1 LQPPLIESFFNR
13 VLFDLERWNI
23 LRFAFYLCCRT
34 KGALSL
40 LASQLWNSIQPASE
54 GKYLVEIRTFTRLLI
69 YPFKVSDLNQYIQE
83 NPGKLSRNLVLVG
96 SRNRAAIKKLV
107 KNSSLDE
114 LHLFH
119 IIFIEILRRNLLF
132 ISIFRRHGLRTFIAS
147 KLILRGM
154 LKSQSNNIQVST
166 LAYIKAL
173 SWIVMRNSIG
183 DFNKFVEKKHV
194 AVVGGAPS
202 EAIMGADID
211 SYDLVARLNID
222 KISND
227 LVPLLGS
234 RVDIVYFRGERSLYL
249 LEKFG
254 VKYFESL
261 DSKWIVFKLPIVM
274 SKVDY
279 MLKRLCLSAE
289 SAFPFGH
296 LNAVQSAALDLLACN
311 VREVMV
317 FNTDFNLSGGSMPG
331 YRPKSM
337 EAVDYQLIFGSHPP
351 HIQFL
356 VTKCLSNSGFLKGDS
371 TLQSLLELSYSQFVK
386 NFNARWGA

>member
-1 LQPPLIESFFNR
+1 M
-13 VLFDLERWNI
+13 
-23 LRFAFYLCCRT
+23 LRFIFYLCCRT

-40 LASQLWNSIQPASE
+40 LISRLWNSIQPASKK
-54 GKYLVEIRTFTRLLI
+54 KYLVEIRTFTRLLI
-69 YPFKVSDLNQYIQE
+69 YPFKVSDLDKYIQE
-83 NPGKLSRNLVLVG
+83 HPGRLSRNLVLVS
-96 SRNRAAIKKLV
+96 SRNREAVKKLV
-107 KNSSLDE
+107 KKSNLDE

-119 IIFIEILRRNLLF
+119 NYCNSVRHFKTSQIIFIEILRRNLLF
-132 ISIFRRHGLRTFIAS
+132 ISIFRRHGFRTFIAS

-154 LKSQSNNIQVST
+154 LKSQSRNNQIPT
-166 LAYIKAL
+166 LNYIKVL
-173 SWIVMRNSIG
+173 SWIVMRNSTR

-194 AVVGGAPS
+194 AIVGGAPS
-202 EAIMGADID
+202 EASMGADID

-222 KISND
+222 KISKD

-254 VKYFESL
+254 IKYFEQL
-261 DSKWIVFKLPIVM
+261 DAKWIVFKLPIFM
-274 SKVDY
+274 SKVNY
-279 MLKRLCLSAE
+279 MLKKLCLSAE

-296 LNAVQSAALDLLACN
+296 LNAVQSAALDLLASN

-317 FNTDFNLSGGSMPG
+317 FNTDFNLSGGSMKG

-356 VTKCLSNSGFLKGDS
+356 VTKCLSNSGFLKGDA
-371 TLQSLLELSYSQFVK
+371 TLENLLELSYSQFVK
-386 NFNARWGA
+386 NFNARWGV

>member
-1 LQPPLIESFFNR
+1 M
-13 VLFDLERWNI
+13 
-23 LRFAFYLCCRT
+23 LRFIFYLCCRT

-40 LASQLWNSIQPASE
+40 SVSKLWNLIQPVSKK
-54 GKYLVEIRTFTRLLI
+54 KYLIEIRTFTSLLI
-69 YPFKVSDLNQYIQE
+69 YPFKVTELERYIEE
-83 NPGKLSRNLVLVG
+83 NPGKLSSNLVLVSSQNYG
-96 SRNRAAIKKLV
+96 EVKKLL
-107 KNSSLDE
+107 KKSSLVE

-119 IIFIEILRRNLLF
+119 NYCNSLRYFKSSQIIFIEILRRNLFF
-132 ISIFRRHGLRTFIAS
+132 ISIFRRHGLRTLIAS

-154 LKSQSNNIQVST
+154 LKSKLSNIQIST
-166 LAYIKAL
+166 LTYIKTL
-173 SWIVMRNSIG
+173 SWIVMRNSIRN
-183 DFNKFVEKKHV
+183 FNKFVEKKHV

-202 EAIMGADID
+202 EARMGNDID
-211 SYDLVARLNID
+211 TYDLVVRLNTD

-227 LVPLLGS
+227 LVPLIGS
-234 RVDIVYFRGERSLYL
+234 RVDIVYFRGERCLYL

-254 VKYFESL
+254 VKYFERL
-261 DSKWIVFKLPIVM
+261 NPKWIVFKLPIAM

-279 MLKRLCLSAE
+279 MKKKLCIPVE
-289 SAFPFGH
+289 SAFRFGH

-311 VREVMV
+311 AQRVMV

-356 VTKCLSNSGFLKGDS
+356 VTKCLFNSGLLKGDA
-371 TLQSLLELSYSQFVK
+371 TLESLLQLSYAQFVK
-386 NFNARWGA
+386 SFNSRWGVK